1 MNRYECFIG
10 CVWLGTVTAESE
22 LIANR
27 MARREWGI
35 LGDVFVRR
43 SVAHGG
49 FFNVGSVSSSR
60 RMY

>member
-35 LGDVFVRR
+35 LGDIFVRR
-43 SVAHGG
+43 SVAP
-49 FFNVGSVSSSR
+49 VGS
-60 RMY
+60 